1 MARARIPIVRKLKTL
16 PSGPTVPPV
25 SHLAPCKEAFD
36 RCPSKTTPLFGTEYK
51 NVSPKSKLACHP
63 TTNQRLPARRK
74 ANAKISPIDATP
86 AAPTQRSRGCPKGTA
101 QNEHEST
108 TAAGQN
114 PMPSPSVYCVYPRN
128 RNSSNKPTK
137 RKKTAQ
143 SIPQRRSSPPCTAR
157 PPKEYPPKAAINPTN
172 AHTSTNP
179 IRQPCQNNF
188 PNAPLSGKPYTPT
201 DRPSICAIISAA
213 PNTTLRLNTSYVN

>member
-16 PSGPTVPPV
+16 PSGRTVPPV

-51 NVSPKSKLACHP
+51 NVSRKSKLACHP
-63 TTNQRLPARRK
+63 TTNQRLPVRRN

-86 AAPTQRSRGCPKGTA
+86 AAPTQPSPGFPKWTA
-101 QNEHEST
+101 PNEHEST
-108 TAAGQN
+108 TAAGQK

-137 RKKTAQ
+137 TKKTAHNN
-143 SIPQRRSSPPCTAR
+143 PHRNSSPPRTAR
-157 PPKEYPPKAAINPTN
+157 PPKEYPPKAAIKPINTE
-172 AHTSTNP
+172 TSTNP
-179 IRQPCQNNF
+179 ITQPTHNNF
-188 PNAPLSGKPYTPT
+188 PNAPLTATP
-201 DRPSICAIISAA
+201 
-213 PNTTLRLNTSYVN
+213 